1 MNSTKSRAPFGL
13 DSDISYEDL
22 ELYLDRYGIYIRR
35 LEELREVGCIRA
47 SELEFIEKQLVPAK
61 NDWSRGVK
69 EKNLPSLKAAKKKLG
84 CALGRYHSKID
95 TALHTLA
102 ADMLPVILGVLQEIS
117 RALGETP
124 VSSNFVVEIE
134 RLSTLNRSLS
144 ELVDHHHRWQEFDDE
159 MRRIYGFVPD
169 ICDEISESEFFWDL
183 ASSLLIEPETE
194 RWFAKLRES
203 VKQRNQEAATRYF
216 NHVRK
221 LAGDVFYDVD
231 KRLKAQCDELPVIA
245 TDLKSLIERASL

>member
-1 MNSTKSRAPFGL
+1 MLFARILWEAAL
-13 DSDISYEDL
+13 DEFDQIEYRLGSLTLDISYEDL

-159 MRRIYGFVPD
+159 MRRIYGLFRIFVMRFQNPVF
-169 ICDEISESEFFWDL
+169 SG
-183 ASSLLIEPETE
+183 
-194 RWFAKLRES
+194 
-203 VKQRNQEAATRYF
+203 TR
-216 NHVRK
+216 R
-221 LAGDVFYDVD
+221 
-231 KRLKAQCDELPVIA
+231 
-245 TDLKSLIERASL
+245 